1 MDDMSHVRVLWL
13 GRGTVCRHVEV
24 ARDLGERC
32 EFQESRGLPPRWGQ
46 VFTQESDRSGS
57 GFQRGLSHG
66 TLEDLLPFSE
76 PQVARL

>member
-32 EFQESRGLPPRWGQ
+32 EFQESCGLPPRWGA
-46 VFTQESDRSGS
+46 
-57 GFQRGLSHG
+57 GLHPG
-66 TLEDLLPFSE
+66 VRQIWIRIPAWSE
-76 PQVARL
+76 PWDFGGPTALL